1 MVDAASLKAS
11 AEGDADMDNVPRLS
25 RSLVRLLLGV
35 VVLLVLISL
44 PVLRTE
50 RTPGSVLTPR
60 IAWAGGSPDETLNPK
75 HSSTLIVTDPEETRA
90 IRASNTPVSDR
101 KALRQWEIYYRVFR
115 IFAQRLI

>member
-11 AEGDADMDNVPRLS
+11 AEGDADMGYLPRLS
-25 RSLVRLLLGV
+25 RLLVGV

-44 PVLRTE
+44 PAFRTT

-75 HSSTLIVTDPEETRA
+75 HSEKLTLVDVEESRA

-101 KALRQWEIYYRVFR
+101 KLIRQWEIYYRVFR

>member
-1 MVDAASLKAS
+1 MRPPLKAS
-11 AEGDADMDNVPRLS
+11 AEGDADMGNVPRLS
-25 RSLVRLLLGV
+25 RSLLVRSLLGV

-101 KALRQWEIYYRVFR
+101 KVLRQWEIYYRVFR